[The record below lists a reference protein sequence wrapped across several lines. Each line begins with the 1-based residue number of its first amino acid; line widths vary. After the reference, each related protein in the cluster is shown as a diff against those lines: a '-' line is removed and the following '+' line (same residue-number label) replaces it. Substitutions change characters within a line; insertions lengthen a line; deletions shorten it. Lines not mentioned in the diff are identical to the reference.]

1 MYRLLIADDEMIE
14 RAVLYKMLSK
24 NLEGQCEVYQAE
36 NGRQALE
43 IYEKE
48 KIQIAV
54 LDIEMPGINGIQA
67 AEQIREKDKDCVIIF
82 LTAFD
87 EFSYA
92 KKAISVR
99 AIDYVLKPYDEN
111 ELMLVI
117 EEAMRMVEEQ
127 DQRKEIDQFFQNE
140 SEEADFEED
149 PVQPEDDNDHMSRVG
164 AMIRSFIEENYMYD
178 ISMQELARRM
188 NYSEPYFCKLFK
200 QYFNQNFTA
209 YLTEYRIAEA
219 KKLLEQPTVNVKD
232 VGKAVGYSDSNYF
245 TKVFRRITGQSPTE
259 YRNG

>member
-1 MYRLLIADDEMIE
+1 MYTIVVADDEE
-14 RAVLYKMLSK
+14 ELRRAIIRKIDWESIGFRVVG
-24 NLEGQCEVYQAE
+24 EAE
-36 NGRQALE
+36 NGIEALE
-43 IYEKE
+43 LVERMEPDLLLTDIRMPFVSGIELARQVRE
-48 KIQIAV
+48 VRPTTQIA
-54 LDIEMPGINGIQA
+54 
-67 AEQIREKDKDCVIIF
+67 F
-82 LTAFD
+82 LSGFD

-127 DQRKEIDQFFQNE
+127 GQRKEMEQFFQNE

-200 QYFNQNFTA
+200 QYFDQNFTA

-219 KKLLEQPTVNVKD
+219 KKLLEQPTFNIKD

-245 TKVFRRITGQSPTE
+245 TKVFKRITGQSPTE

>member
-1 MYRLLIADDEMIE
+1 MYRMLIADDEMIE
-14 RAVLYKMLSK
+14 RAVLYKMLNK
-24 NLEGQCEVYQAE
+24 NLEGQCEIYQAE

-43 IYEKE
+43 LYEKE

-67 AEQIREKDKDCVIIF
+67 AEKIREKDKDCVIIF

-127 DQRKEIDQFFQNE
+127 GQRKEMEQFFQNE

-178 ISMQELARRM
+178 IYMQE
-188 NYSEPYFCKLFK
+188 LFK
-200 QYFNQNFTA
+200 QYFDQNFTA

-219 KKLLEQPTVNVKD
+219 KKLLEQPTFNIKD

-245 TKVFRRITGQSPTE
+245 TKVFKRITGQSPTE

>member
-1 MYRLLIADDEMIE
+1 MI
-14 RAVLYKMLSK
+14 V
-24 NLEGQCEVYQAE
+24 
-36 NGRQALE
+36 
-43 IYEKE
+43 
-48 KIQIAV
+48 
-54 LDIEMPGINGIQA
+54 
-67 AEQIREKDKDCVIIF
+67 F

-127 DQRKEIDQFFQNE
+127 GQRKAMEQFFQNE

-200 QYFNQNFTA
+200 QYFDQNFTA

-219 KKLLEQPTVNVKD
+219 KKLLEQPTFNIKD

-245 TKVFRRITGQSPTE
+245 TKVFKRITGQSPTE

>member
-1 MYRLLIADDEMIE
+1 
-14 RAVLYKMLSK
+14 
-24 NLEGQCEVYQAE
+24 
-36 NGRQALE
+36 
-43 IYEKE
+43 
-48 KIQIAV
+48 
-54 LDIEMPGINGIQA
+54 MPGINGIQA
-67 AEQIREKDKDCVIIF
+67 AEKIREKDKDCVIVF

-127 DQRKEIDQFFQNE
+127 GQRKEMEQFFQNE

-188 NYSEPYFCKLFK
+188 NYSETYFCKLFK
-200 QYFNQNFTA
+200 QYFDQNFTA

-219 KKLLEQPTVNVKD
+219 KKLLEQPTFNIKD

-245 TKVFRRITGQSPTE
+245 TKVFKRITGQSPTE